1 MDLND
6 RTQQAVRDAGKAMG
20 LTLSADQHKALTK
33 VMEGLAVDV
42 MRACAAS
49 CGHAARACCSEDE
62 DMAHKIAREMER
74 AQQALVANL
83 SSLR

>member
-1 MDLND
+1 MDLNE
-6 RTQQAVRDAGKAMG
+6 RTQQAVRDAGKIMEI
-20 LTLSADQHKALTK
+20 TLSADQHKALTK

-42 MRACAAS
+42 MRECTAS

-62 DMAHKIAREMER
+62 DMAHKIAHEMEQ

-83 SSLR
+83 TSLR

>member
-1 MDLND
+1 MDLNE
-6 RTQQAVRDAGKAMG
+6 RTQQAVRDTGELMG
-20 LTLSADQHKALTK
+20 ITLSENQHRALTK
-33 VMEGLAVDV
+33 VMQDLVVDV
-42 MRACAAS
+42 MRECAAS

-83 SSLR
+83 NSLR